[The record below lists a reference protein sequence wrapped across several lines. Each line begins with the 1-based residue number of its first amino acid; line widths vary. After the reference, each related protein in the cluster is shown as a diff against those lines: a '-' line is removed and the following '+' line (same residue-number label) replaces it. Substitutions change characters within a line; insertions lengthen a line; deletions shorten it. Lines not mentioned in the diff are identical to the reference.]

1 MWHWKL
7 FRPQGNRYCR
17 FPSVFKS
24 RRWRVSASFIWALHV
39 LARQSGLQ
47 FSKELLIQWNMVK
60 VMVVIVM
67 SNFSVISQP
76 TTNRAMVR
84 VFFPIVPWDW
94 CPHYYKNPLHVQLPM
109 ICLFYAIYYI
119 IFIRILDYVIF
130 LKKKLPQGL
139 YFEKRVLFFFCIY
152 RKRVRFSIILF
163 INNIFHHSLQRIFF
177 SLNILIRYFIYF
189 YCALFWI

>member
-84 VFFPIVPWDW
+84 VFFF
-94 CPHYYKNPLHVQLPM
+94 HSTLRLMSPLLWKPFARPAAND
-109 ICLFYAIYYI
+109 LFILCNILYYI
-119 IFIRILDYVIF
+119 YSYTWLCDIL
-130 LKKKLPQGL
+130 K
-139 YFEKRVLFFFCIY
+139 EKIASGIVFWKEGAFLFF
-152 RKRVRFSIILF
+152 L
-163 INNIFHHSLQRIFF
+163 HLP
-177 SLNILIRYFIYF
+177 
-189 YCALFWI
+189 

>member
-7 FRPQGNRYCR
+7 FRPQRNRYCR
-17 FPSVFKS
+17 FSFVFKS

-84 VFFPIVPWDW
+84 VFFSIVPWDW
-94 CPHYYKNPLHVQLPM
+94 CPHYYENPLHVQLPM

-163 INNIFHHSLQRIFF
+163 INNFFHHSLQRIFF

>member
-7 FRPQGNRYCR
+7 FRPQRDRYCR

-24 RRWRVSASFIWALHV
+24 RRWRVSASFIWALYV

-47 FSKELLIQWNMVK
+47 FSKGLLIQWNMVK

-84 VFFPIVPWDW
+84 VFFFIVPWDW
-94 CPHYYKNPLHVQLPM
+94 CPHYYENPLHVQLPM

-139 YFEKRVLFFFCIY
+139 YFEKRVPFFFCIY

-177 SLNILIRYFIYF
+177 LWNILIRYFIYF

>member
-7 FRPQGNRYCR
+7 FRPQRNIYCR

-24 RRWRVSASFIWALHV
+24 RRWRVSASFIWALYV

-84 VFFPIVPWDW
+84 VFFS
-94 CPHYYKNPLHVQLPM
+94 HSTLRLMSPLLWKPFARPAAND
-109 ICLFYAIYYI
+109 LFILCNILYYI
-119 IFIRILDYVIF
+119 YSYTWLCDIL
-130 LKKKLPQGL
+130 K
-139 YFEKRVLFFFCIY
+139 EKIASGIVFWKEGAFLFFAFTVNVFVLVSFYLSIT
-152 RKRVRFSIILF
+152 FSTILYNVYF
-163 INNIFHHSLQRIFF
+163 FHWIF
-177 SLNILIRYFIYF
+177 
-189 YCALFWI
+189 